1 MSVAIIAV
9 EDGRAYEL
17 LGVSS
22 FGCEC
27 SQPDIMSMSMGMG
40 MREYGRGGEDGEDGV
55 EDDGERGE
63 SWRPQRTLYN

>member
-1 MSVAIIAV
+1 
-9 EDGRAYEL
+9 
-17 LGVSS
+17 
-22 FGCEC
+22 
-27 SQPDIMSMSMGMG
+27 MSMGMG